1 MGKLVF
7 HSGKLQEKDK
17 KIENNEMKSL
27 EQSRDSLYIL
37 EERAQQEDWS
47 H

>member
-17 KIENNEMKSL
+17 NIENNEMKSL